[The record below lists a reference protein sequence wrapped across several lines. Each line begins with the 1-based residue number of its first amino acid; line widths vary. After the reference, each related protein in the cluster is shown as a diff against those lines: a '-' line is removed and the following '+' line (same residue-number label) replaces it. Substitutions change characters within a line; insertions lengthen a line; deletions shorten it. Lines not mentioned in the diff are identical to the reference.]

1 MGYKKTVF
9 VVLMGIVVFLT
20 PGIILAHLTQH
31 IGAVKIMAFC
41 IVFSMFF
48 HPLQLLVVDW
58 ACSFEG
64 FSRFSK

>member
-1 MGYKKTVF
+1 MGFKKTVF
-9 VVLMGIVVFLT
+9 VVLVGFVVFLT

-31 IGAVKIMAFC
+31 IEAVKVMAFC

-58 ACSFEG
+58 VCNFEG
-64 FSRFSK
+64 FHWLDK